1 MPKAQPEKTTAK
13 YSLQYSREILPG
25 PPEPCGL
32 EELEAR
38 FDKPRAV
45 SRRQYRAWEGRR
57 LGQLKRLRTMGF
69 SWRHIGR
76 TLGVTHAGARWAY
89 LHHVL
94 GREERKAGG
103 SSAAVTR
110 ARKTPAPAKHFTW
123 CPTED
128 SLLLEGARKY
138 SNRELAELLERTPGG
153 VAGRLHRLRTRKVR
167 PMTKRGPIRLKRAL
181 AEAGISMRKAA
192 QLYNRPGLSTS
203 SISDIVNY
211 GKWPKARGLKEH
223 ILKVHR
229 QVGLPTDGLF
239 EPISAEEPEEEAQML
254 TKVYLHPACLK
265 SFGLDRDP
273 FATEPGRRSEV
284 FADGP
289 FAEAAAQVMDAA
301 REQRMLALCADV
313 GAGKSTLYAY
323 AREELERAGVTVIEP
338 AFFEMD
344 RLHAAGIVEVILSAY
359 GQKPRATLV
368 ARKRQVE
375 ETLRLEAEAGRPVAM
390 VIDEA
395 HRLADKTMASLKIFW
410 ELREGYLRFLSI
422 ILIGQKGLEWQLRNN
437 AGFKEL
443 GERCQIVRLPVL
455 TDPARLADYLKFKL
469 RLAGGKLSDIIT
481 HHAIEAIAERAQTP
495 QEANNLAARV
505 LETAWRLG
513 EAKPIRKEVVE
524 QALRS
529 TGGAPEPS
537 RPRFRTVEGGAG
549 KKE

>member
-1 MPKAQPEKTTAK
+1 MPRAQLRKTGPEN
-13 YSLQYSREILPG
+13 SQIIPEIIPG

-123 CPTED
+123 CPEED

-167 PMTKRGPIRLKRAL
+167 PMTNRRGPIRLKRVL
-181 AEAGISMRKAA
+181 ADAGISMRKAA

-239 EPISAEEPEEEAQML
+239 EPISAEEASEEAQML
-254 TKVYLHPACLK
+254 TKVYLTPACWQ
-265 SFGLDRDP
+265 SFGLERDP
-273 FATEPGRRSEV
+273 FATEPARRSEV

-289 FAEAAAQVMDAA
+289 FAEAAAQVLDAA

-338 AFFEMD
+338 SFFEMD
-344 RLHAAGIVEVILSAY
+344 RLHAGGIVEVILTAY

-375 ETLRLEAEAGRPVAM
+375 ETLRLEAEAGRPVAL

-395 HRLADKTMASLKIFW
+395 HGLADKTFSSLKLFW

-422 ILIGQKGLEWQLRNN
+422 ILIGQKRLEFQLRNN
-437 AGFKEL
+437 ADFKEL
-443 GERCQIVRLPVL
+443 GERCQIVRLPTL

-481 HHAIEAIAERAQTP
+481 HHAVEAIAERAQTP

-529 TGGAPEPS
+529 TGGAPESS
-537 RPRFRTVEGGAG
+537 RPRLHAMDGGAG